1 LEIGPA
7 SGIQVGTRVRI
18 SGGPLRGMEGMVERL
33 ETPLSV
39 VLRLDFISEA
49 ASVRLETADV
59 EVV

>member
-1 LEIGPA
+1 
-7 SGIQVGTRVRI
+7 
-18 SGGPLRGMEGMVERL
+18 
-33 ETPLSV
+33 LSV